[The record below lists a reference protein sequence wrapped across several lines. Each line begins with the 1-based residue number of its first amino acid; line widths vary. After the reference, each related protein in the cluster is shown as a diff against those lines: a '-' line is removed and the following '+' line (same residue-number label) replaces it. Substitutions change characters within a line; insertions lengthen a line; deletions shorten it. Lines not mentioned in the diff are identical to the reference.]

1 MQKIILIIAALLVSL
16 HIYSQSPSWHTLP
29 GAPNTDT
36 MSPRRFDDIYFINSF
51 TGWVIKGDRYYVPND
66 TGAVYRTTNGGT
78 NWQMVNNQIRNYLR
92 SAGFFNEN
100 IGIIGAIGD
109 SLHTLYRTTDGGFT
123 WADIMPS
130 IQGTAPS
137 GICGIS
143 IVNSNIAYA
152 CGRYYCPANVIKTT
166 NAGLNWISIPVDTSL
181 VRSLVDCHFWS
192 SDSGFVVGGY
202 APNNLYSTGKSVILF
217 TSNGGA
223 SWIRVYQSARTNE
236 WCWKIQFVNR
246 LLGFTSIERFSVPT
260 FILKTTNGGMNWT
273 EISLPN
279 NITNL
284 EGIGFVNEQTGW
296 VGGWG
301 VSFFN
306 EPSYKTTNGGAN
318 WSLAGWGVNMNRI
331 RFISDTL
338 AYAVGKTVYK
348 YTREPIGIQQISTE
362 IPEAFTLHQN
372 YPNPFNPTTKIKFE
386 IPKSSFVTIKI
397 YNALGKEITT
407 LANENLNAGIYS
419 VSWDASAYSSGIYF
433 YKIITNEYS
442 ESKKMVLIK

>member
-1 MQKIILIIAALLVSL
+1 MFKIIFLIVSL
-16 HIYSQSPSWHTLP
+16 SLTTQQVFSQSPSWHTLP

-36 MSPRRFDDIYFINSF
+36 MAPLRFDDIYFINSF
-51 TGWVIKGDRYYVPND
+51 TGWVIKGDRYYVTND

-78 NWQMVNNQIRNYLR
+78 NWQMVNNQIVNYLR
-92 SAGFFNEN
+92 STGFFNEN

-123 WADIMPS
+123 WADIMPN
-130 IQGTAPS
+130 IQGIAPK

-143 IVNSNIAYA
+143 IVNSSTAYA

-166 NAGLNWISIPVDTSL
+166 NAGLNWISIPVDTSM

-192 SDSGFVVGGY
+192 DDSGFVVGGY
-202 APNNLYSTGKSVILF
+202 APNNLYGTGKSVILF
-217 TSNGGA
+217 TSNGGT
-223 SWIRVYQSARTNE
+223 SWVRVYQSARVNE

-246 LLGFTSIERFSVPT
+246 LLGFTSIERFGTPT
-260 FILKTTNGGMNWT
+260 FILKTTNGGMNWI
-273 EISLPN
+273 EISLPG

-301 VSFFN
+301 YTYY

-318 WSLAGWGVNMNRI
+318 WSLAGWGINMNRI

-338 AYAVGKTVYK
+338 AYAVGTTVYK
-348 YTREPIGIQQISTE
+348 YTREPIGIHQISTE
-362 IPEAFTLHQN
+362 IPKEFILHQN
-372 YPNPFNPTTKIKFE
+372 YPNPFNPVTKIEFE
-386 IPKSSFVTIKI
+386 VQKSSFVTIKV
-397 YNALGKEITT
+397 YDVLGKEITT
-407 LANENLNAGIYS
+407 VANENLTAGIYS
-419 VSWDASAYSSGIYF
+419 VIWDAYNFPSGIYF
-433 YKIITNEYS
+433 YKIIASEFT
-442 ESKKMVLIK
+442 ESKKMILIK